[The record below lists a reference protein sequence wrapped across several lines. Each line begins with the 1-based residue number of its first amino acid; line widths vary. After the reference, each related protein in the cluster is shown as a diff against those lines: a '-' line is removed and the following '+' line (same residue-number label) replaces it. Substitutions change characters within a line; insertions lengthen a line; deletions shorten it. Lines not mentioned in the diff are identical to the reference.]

1 MTIFLEHGR
10 TNWLRKERVSDF
22 LKIYEADYL
31 SPFEYIA
38 IHFIADDK
46 GAFIGS
52 LGLLFDAAPLLG
64 GPRSKVHHRLLKHFA
79 FDRLL
84 FFFVA
89 ICDCDGGR

>member
-1 MTIFLEHGR
+1 M
-10 TNWLRKERVSDF
+10 SD
-22 LKIYEADYL
+22 LPKIYEDEYL
-31 SPFEYIA
+31 SPFKYVA

-64 GPRSKVHHRLLKHFA
+64 GSRSKVQHRLLEHFA
-79 FDRLL
+79 FDGLL
-84 FFFVA
+84 FFVA

>member
-1 MTIFLEHGR
+1 MSDLPKIFED
-10 TNWLRKERVSDF
+10 E
-22 LKIYEADYL
+22 YL
-31 SPFEYIA
+31 SPFKYVA

-64 GPRSKVHHRLLKHFA
+64 GPRSKVHSCLLEHFA
-79 FDRLL
+79 FDGLL
-84 FFFVA
+84 FFFFVA